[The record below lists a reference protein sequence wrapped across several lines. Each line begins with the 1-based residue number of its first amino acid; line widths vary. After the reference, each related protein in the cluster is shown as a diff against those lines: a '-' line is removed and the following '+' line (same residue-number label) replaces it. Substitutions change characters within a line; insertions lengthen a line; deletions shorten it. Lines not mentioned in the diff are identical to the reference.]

1 MTIKPLNTT
10 LPPGRVSLAPP
21 SRRPDVQGLRAV
33 AVLLVVAF
41 HAGLPVPGGF
51 VGVDVFFVISGFVIT
66 SMLHRELLET
76 GRIGL
81 AHFYIRRFKRLTPAL
96 ALMVAVVMAASVLI
110 LSPIESQGNAALTAL
125 GAIFLVANVVIAR
138 TTGNYF
144 DADADTNPLLH
155 TWSLSVEE
163 QFYLIFPVMLLIGWR
178 LGSRY
183 RRATAVSG
191 VAIGIGGA
199 ISLALALGE
208 AKGVGFTALP
218 ESFIGF
224 YGPATRA
231 WEFAAGVLLALGA
244 RRLTTLSTSLSLAMS
259 GVGAALLC
267 GSLWLISDATP
278 FPGPWTLVPVC
289 GTLLLIAAG
298 PGNGPITRLLAA
310 APMGHLGDRSYSIY
324 LWHWPFIVFAQLS
337 WPASRLAPLLAVALS
352 FVPAY
357 LSYAL
362 VEQPIRTLPSLP
374 AGKLVRLVAA
384 AIVPPLVLAGTVAFL
399 ASKGYWN
406 ATIQRYQSSIETPH
420 AAYAA
425 GCVEGAWRK
434 PAQCTWNGQGP
445 GAPIYLVGDSQ
456 GDHFSEALIA
466 AASSASRPMTS
477 LTEYGC
483 SYLPSAAH
491 LRGPLVEERCLTYP
505 RETEK
510 VLRSADPGLVVI
522 ANRDWF
528 ISDVESVSVE
538 PSSDILAAAVNSL
551 QNAGHQVLIVQTVP
565 HWLGLKRLDWA
576 TCSGLD
582 IITDGCPWT
591 MSSAA
596 ARALQREGA
605 DVVRAVALRT
615 SADVLDL
622 WHDVCPGRECSAAG
636 PDGLIRYRDSGHLTV
651 AQSAQL
657 SASFAKAIASA
668 SG

>member
-218 ESFIGF
+218 ESLIGF

-298 PGNGPITRLLAA
+298 PGNGPIT
-310 APMGHLGDRSYSIY
+310 
-324 LWHWPFIVFAQLS
+324 
-337 WPASRLAPLLAVALS
+337 SRLS
-352 FVPAY
+352 FVCLGRA
-357 LSYAL
+357 
-362 VEQPIRTLPSLP
+362 TDTD
-374 AGKLVRLVAA
+374 
-384 AIVPPLVLAGTVAFL
+384 PP
-399 ASKGYWN
+399 
-406 ATIQRYQSSIETPH
+406 
-420 AAYAA
+420 
-425 GCVEGAWRK
+425 
-434 PAQCTWNGQGP
+434 
-445 GAPIYLVGDSQ
+445 
-456 GDHFSEALIA
+456 
-466 AASSASRPMTS
+466 
-477 LTEYGC
+477 
-483 SYLPSAAH
+483 
-491 LRGPLVEERCLTYP
+491 
-505 RETEK
+505 
-510 VLRSADPGLVVI
+510 
-522 ANRDWF
+522 
-528 ISDVESVSVE
+528 E
-538 PSSDILAAAVNSL
+538 P
-551 QNAGHQVLIVQTVP
+551 
-565 HWLGLKRLDWA
+565 
-576 TCSGLD
+576 
-582 IITDGCPWT
+582 
-591 MSSAA
+591 
-596 ARALQREGA
+596 
-605 DVVRAVALRT
+605 
-615 SADVLDL
+615 
-622 WHDVCPGRECSAAG
+622 PGRQTGPPRCRRHRATAGVGGHRGLPGEQGLLERHNSAVPELDRDSARGLCGWLCRGRLAKAG
-636 PDGLIRYRDSGHLTV
+636 PVHVEWPGPWSTHLPGGRFTGR
-651 AQSAQL
+651 SL
-657 SASFAKAIASA
+657 
-668 SG
+668 